1 MAASVA
7 RKDKFVHSDANEFT
21 IVTRVAPHLGHPGP
35 LQLSL
40 AVGLFVEQGE
50 GLPAGG

>member
-7 RKDKFVHSDANEFT
+7 RKDRFVHSEFT
-21 IVTRVAPHLGHPGP
+21 IVTRAAPHLGHPGP
-35 LQLSL
+35 LQLTL
-40 AVGLFVEQGE
+40 AVGLLVEQGE